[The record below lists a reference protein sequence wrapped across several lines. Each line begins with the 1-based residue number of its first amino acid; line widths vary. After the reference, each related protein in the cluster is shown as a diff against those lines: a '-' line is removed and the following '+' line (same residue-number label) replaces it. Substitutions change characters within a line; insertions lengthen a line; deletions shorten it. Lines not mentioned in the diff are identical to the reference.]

1 LRFVVE
7 VGKHPMKPKPKTL
20 LVYCPNWVGD
30 VVMAT
35 PTFQCLRQNFP
46 DTEIIGVIRNYAR
59 GVVEDGPWFDQI
71 VGCDDKTT
79 RGFSKLQQTIRSL
92 KPDIA
97 IVLPSSLRSTLIVW
111 LGGVKEIYG
120 YRRNF
125 RSLLLNGGPKPIHSE
140 NGILPVPM
148 VDYYMEICRWLD
160 LKIPDVMKPSLFLS
174 ESLEEKGKQLLHK
187 YGIKSDKMVIGLN
200 PGAKFGSSKCW
211 PPEYFAKLAE
221 LFIKQWD
228 CKVLL
233 FVGPGEDNI
242 AQSIIENSKA
252 RIVDTGPDRVD
263 LGLLKYLIRRCQ
275 LLITNDTG
283 PRHYAVAFN
292 IPVVVIM
299 GPTDPRYTAANLE
312 KTLVLRQEL
321 DCSPCHRKECPRDH
335 ECMSM
340 IKPETVFK
348 GSENLLRK
356 VS

>member
-1 LRFVVE
+1 ME
-7 VGKHPMKPKPKTL
+7 PKPKTL

-35 PTFQCLRQNFP
+35 PTFHCLRQNFP
-46 DTEIIGVIRNYAR
+46 EAEIIGVIRNYAR
-59 GVVEDGPWFDQI
+59 GVVEDGPWFDHI

-79 RGFSKLQQTIRSL
+79 RGFLKLQQTIRSL
-92 KPDIA
+92 RPDIA
-97 IVLPSSLRSTLIVW
+97 IVLPSSLRSALIVW
-111 LGGVKEIYG
+111 FGGVKEIYG

-125 RSLLLNGGPKPIHSE
+125 RSFLLHGGPKPIHSE

-148 VDYYMEICRWLD
+148 ADYYMEICRWLH
-160 LKIPDVMKPSLFLS
+160 LKIPVVMKPSLFLS
-174 ESLEEKGKQLLHK
+174 ESLEEKGKQLLNK
-187 YGIKSDKMVIGLN
+187 YGIGSDNMVIGLN

-221 LFIKQWD
+221 LLIKRWD

-242 AQSIIENSKA
+242 AQSIIETSKVS
-252 RIVDTGPDRVD
+252 IVNTGPDRVD
-263 LGLLKYLIRRCQ
+263 LGLLKYLIKRCQ

-292 IPVVVIM
+292 VPVVVIM

-312 KTLVLRQEL
+312 KTLILRQEL
-321 DCSPCHRKECPRDH
+321 DCSPCHKKECPRHH

-340 IKPETVFK
+340 IKPETVFE

-356 VS
+356 VL

>member
-1 LRFVVE
+1 ME
-7 VGKHPMKPKPKTL
+7 PKPKTL

-35 PTFQCLRQNFP
+35 PTFHCLRQNFP
-46 DTEIIGVIRNYAR
+46 EAEIIGVIRNYAK
-59 GVVEDGPWFDQI
+59 GVVEDGYWFDQI
-71 VGCDDKTT
+71 VGCDDKKT
-79 RGFSKLQQTIRSL
+79 RGFLNLQQAIRSL

-97 IVLPSSLRSTLIVW
+97 IVLPSSLRSALIVW

-120 YRRNF
+120 YRRNC
-125 RSLLLNGGPKPIHSE
+125 RSFLLNGGPKPIHSE

-148 VDYYMEICRWLD
+148 GDYYMEICRWLN
-160 LKIPDVMKPSLFLS
+160 LKIPDVIKPSLFLS
-174 ESLEEKGKQLLHK
+174 DSLEEKGKQLLDK
-187 YGIKSDKMVIGLN
+187 YGIGSDKMVIGLN

-211 PPEYFAKLAE
+211 PPEYFAKLAD
-221 LFIKQWD
+221 LFMKRWD

-242 AQSIIENSKA
+242 AQSIISTSKA
-252 RIVDTGPDRVD
+252 KIVNTGPDRID

-275 LLITNDTG
+275 ILITNDTG

-292 IPVVVIM
+292 VPVVVIM

-321 DCSPCHRKECPRDH
+321 DCSPCHKKECPRDH

-348 GSENLLRK
+348 GSENLLQK